1 MSEVKNKQEEAIQ
14 PKGENESKTILT
26 ISGVKKKYVRW
37 NFRTEPDTTSE
48 SVRVANHKEVFEVIS
63 YTKSWIKVEDGWI
76 LNLPYGCVI
85 KQK

>member
-1 MSEVKNKQEEAIQ
+1 MADIQYKQEETTQ
-14 PKGENESKTILT
+14 PKVKQEPKSILI
-26 ISGVKKKYVRW
+26 ISAPGGM
-37 NFRTEPDTTSE
+37 NIRTEPNTTSE
-48 SVRVANHKEVFEVIS
+48 IVRVANHKDVLDVIS

>member
-14 PKGENESKTILT
+14 PKVENESKSIVI
-26 ISGVKKKYVRW
+26 ISAPGGM
-37 NFRTEPDTTSE
+37 NIRTEPDTTSE
-48 SVRVANHKEVFEVIS
+48 SVRVANHKEVLEV
-63 YTKSWIKVEDGWI
+63 I

>member
-1 MSEVKNKQEEAIQ
+1 MSEVKNKQEEAVR
-14 PKGENESKTILT
+14 PKVENESKTIVT
-26 ISGVKKKYVRW
+26 ISAPGGM
-37 NFRTEPDTTSE
+37 NIRTEPDTTSE
-48 SVRVANHKEVFEVIS
+48 SVRVANHKEVLEVIS

>member
-1 MSEVKNKQEEAIQ
+1 MAEVQNKQAEVIQ
-14 PKGENESKTILT
+14 PKGENESKTTVT
-26 ISGVKKKYVRW
+26 ISAPGGM
-37 NFRTEPDTTSE
+37 NIRTEPDVTSE
-48 SVRVANHKEVFEVIS
+48 SVRVANHRDALEVIS

>member
-1 MSEVKNKQEEAIQ
+1 MSEVKNKQEEAVQ
-14 PKGENESKTILT
+14 PKVKNEPKTIVI
-26 ISGVKKKYVRW
+26 ISAPGGMHI
-37 NFRTEPDTTSE
+37 RTESNVTSE
-48 SVRVANHKEVFEVIS
+48 SVRVANHKEVLEVIS

>member
-1 MSEVKNKQEEAIQ
+1 MSEVKNKQEKAIQ
-14 PKGENESKTILT
+14 PKVENESKTIVT
-26 ISGVKKKYVRW
+26 ISAPGGMHI
-37 NFRTEPDTTSE
+37 RTEPDTTSE
-48 SVRVANHKEVFEVIS
+48 SVRVANHKEVLEVIS

>member
-1 MSEVKNKQEEAIQ
+1 MPEVQNKQEETTQ
-14 PKGENESKTILT
+14 PKVKHESKSILI
-26 ISGVKKKYVRW
+26 ISAPGGM
-37 NFRTEPDTTSE
+37 NIRTEPNPTSE
-48 SVRVANHKEVFEVIS
+48 IVRVANHKDVLEVIS

>member
-1 MSEVKNKQEEAIQ
+1 MLEVKNKQASIQ
-14 PKGENESKTILT
+14 PKGENESKTIVI
-26 ISGVKKKYVRW
+26 ISAPGGMHIL
-37 NFRTEPDTTSE
+37 TEPNVTSE
-48 SVRVANHKEVFEVIS
+48 NIRVANHKEALEVIS

>member
-1 MSEVKNKQEEAIQ
+1 MPEVQNKKEEAIQ
-14 PKGENESKTILT
+14 PKVKQEPKSILT
-26 ISGVKKKYVRW
+26 ISAPGGMHI
-37 NFRTEPDTTSE
+37 RTKPDVTSE
-48 SVRVANHKEVFEVIS
+48 IVRAANHKEVLDVIS